1 MDKPSIKRVVR
12 LSWVRAQA
20 KEEFERL
27 KKEPELDSAFFTDE
41 ELESYVNF
49 LLRVHTDE
57 WIVINDKNNE
67 GII

>member
-1 MDKPSIKRVVR
+1 MEKPSIKRVVH

-41 ELESYVNF
+41 ELEHYVNF
-49 LLRVHTDE
+49 LLRVHTDK